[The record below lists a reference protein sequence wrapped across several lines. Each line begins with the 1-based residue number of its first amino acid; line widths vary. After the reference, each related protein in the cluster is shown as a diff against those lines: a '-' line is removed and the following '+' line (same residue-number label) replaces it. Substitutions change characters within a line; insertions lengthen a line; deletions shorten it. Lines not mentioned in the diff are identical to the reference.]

1 MSEDR
6 LDQILNEMKNES
18 VPAEEAAAARARVW
32 QKLASAD
39 PALCTEFRASLHEYA
54 AGGLESSRRLL
65 LEDHL
70 SRCTGCRRAMAEL
83 HGMRKAEPMPAVR
96 SRALPVWSRW
106 AIAAGV
112 AGVVLYLGRGPLDT
126 ALAPSGP
133 RATVVNVAG
142 SLYKL
147 PQGALTAGA
156 TLTDGEVVRTGYGAR
171 AVLRL
176 ADGSLVEANERTE
189 LSVIAAWSG
198 QSIRLERGDIIVRA
212 AKQRRG
218 HLRVV
223 TRDSVASVKGT
234 VFAVSTGLAGS
245 LVSVV
250 EGSVQV
256 AQPGG
261 ERLLSPGQLAA
272 SSTTLEG
279 VPVRETV
286 AWSQN
291 AEQYYAVLAE
301 LAKIG
306 KIVAQTATP
315 APRTQ
320 SKLLPY
326 VPAGTFL
333 YLAAPNFGDAIQ
345 QTVSL
350 IEQRAQENATLR
362 EWWASADKERIKL
375 LIGKVQSIS
384 PLIGGEIV
392 FVLSRTPLATAPVPA
407 LLAEVQSEKQEA
419 LKQSLAQVFSGAA
432 VSYRVSGGLLVIS
445 DSPSHLSTVLAGLG
459 QGAGSPFAAE
469 IVARYQGG
477 VGLLFA
483 FDVASV
489 STTSRATAAMG
500 VNKLKYI
507 FFEQRSVQGNEEMQ
521 AAVVFDG
528 ARTGVASWLASPGPA
543 GSAEYISSDAVL
555 AVSAATRNPREAF
568 EEFAGLL
575 GRVDPNFSQGLAQ
588 IESQTGVSL
597 ANDVAAAL
605 GTDFTFAVERP
616 TIPIPGWVA
625 ALEVSQPSLIDSAIR
640 RFAATVNGKLAQL
653 GKPAAVALEEQVV
666 NGRTWMTL
674 RPSLGLALTLTWT
687 YDRGYMIVS
696 TDRGLALQAIAT
708 RDSGLF
714 LVRSEKFRAQ
724 LPASTGLHQSGFFWL
739 NTQGPL
745 ADAAGLLG
753 RGPLK
758 ALLESR
764 EPIIVVVNGEAERI
778 QAASRTRLMSM
789 LFTTML
795 AGGPKH
801 LAGVPR

>member
-6 LDQILNEMKNES
+6 LDQVLNEMKNES

-32 QKLASAD
+32 QKLAGAD
-39 PALCTEFRASLHEYA
+39 SALCTEFRAGLEAYA

-83 HGMRKAEPMPAVR
+83 HGMRKVEPMPAVR
-96 SRALPVWSRW
+96 RRALPVWSRW

-112 AGVVLYLGRGPLDT
+112 AALALYLGRGPLDT

-147 PQGALTAGA
+147 PQGALAAGA

-198 QSIRLERGDIIVRA
+198 QSIRLERGDIIVQA

-261 ERLLSPGQLAA
+261 EVLLSPGQLAA

-286 AWSQN
+286 AWSQDR
-291 AEQYYAVLAE
+291 EKYYAVLAE
-301 LAKIG
+301 LASIG
-306 KIVAQTATP
+306 KTVAERATP

-320 SKLLPY
+320 SKLLSY

-350 IEQRAQENATLR
+350 IEQRAQENAALR
-362 EWWASADKERIKL
+362 EWWASADREQIKL
-375 LIGKVQSIS
+375 LIGKVQSLT
-384 PLIGGEIV
+384 PLIGDEIV
-392 FVLSRTPLATAPVPA
+392 FVLSRAPLATTPVPA
-407 LLAEVQSEKQEA
+407 LLAEVQPGQEVA
-419 LKQSLAQVFSGAA
+419 LKQSLAQLVGGAA
-432 VSYRVSGGLLVIS
+432 APYQVSGGLLVIS
-445 DSPSHLSTVLAGLG
+445 DSPTHLGTVLAGLG
-459 QGAGSPFAAE
+459 QGAGSPFATE
-469 IVARYQGG
+469 IAAHYQGG
-477 VGLLFA
+477 VGVLFA
-483 FDVASV
+483 FD
-489 STTSRATAAMG
+489 
-500 VNKLKYI
+500 
-507 FFEQRSVQGNEEMQ
+507 
-521 AAVVFDG
+521 
-528 ARTGVASWLASPGPA
+528 LASAILNSHRRGE
-543 GSAEYISSDAVL
+543 G
-555 AVSAATRNPREAF
+555 RRRHGREQV
-568 EEFAGLL
+568 EVHLL
-575 GRVDPNFSQGLAQ
+575 P
-588 IESQTGVSL
+588 
-597 ANDVAAAL
+597 AAL
-605 GTDFTFAVERP
+605 RP
-616 TIPIPGWVA
+616 G
-625 ALEVSQPSLIDSAIR
+625 QR
-640 RFAATVNGKLAQL
+640 
-653 GKPAAVALEEQVV
+653 
-666 NGRTWMTL
+666 
-674 RPSLGLALTLTWT
+674 
-687 YDRGYMIVS
+687 
-696 TDRGLALQAIAT
+696 
-708 RDSGLF
+708 
-714 LVRSEKFRAQ
+714 
-724 LPASTGLHQSGFFWL
+724 
-739 NTQGPL
+739 
-745 ADAAGLLG
+745 
-753 RGPLK
+753 
-758 ALLESR
+758 
-764 EPIIVVVNGEAERI
+764 
-778 QAASRTRLMSM
+778 
-789 LFTTML
+789 
-795 AGGPKH
+795 
-801 LAGVPR
+801 